1 VEPTGTGAFR
11 MTLDVTAS
19 KLRTDSIGNET
30 AVPMNDLVE
39 IGVYAPAGEGEA
51 RGTPLYLQ
59 RHRIRGGR
67 QTITVIVPRRPARAG
82 IDPLHKLIQR
92 EAGDNVVDVE

>member
-1 VEPTGTGAFR
+1 
-11 MTLDVTAS
+11 
-19 KLRTDSIGNET
+19 SIGNET

-39 IGVYAPAGEGEA
+39 IGVFIEAPDGQDLGP
-51 RGTPLYLQ
+51 PLYLW
-59 RHRIRGGR
+59 RHRLRAGR

-92 EAGDNVVDVE
+92 EPGDNVVDVR